1 MCVCTCDNSLPE
13 LSDRGGKVGDVG
25 CQPHCLVLADRVLY
39 AALRVPGL
47 LAFGPGK
54 LRLKALEQVVESPGQ
69 DHDVVDVQKRHDHER
84 GIADTWRGDRNK
96 EDITISTRNQ
106 LTTAFLL
113 LLFVR
118 AQQFLREPSPALAM
132 NRSIMFDAMLLTFLS
147 CTRCRAGRDRWV
159 LSGLFLFRNSFLWL
173 KTTEK
178 WAWELG
184 EVQSQVIVLDLS
196 L

>member
-1 MCVCTCDNSLPE
+1 MCARDNSLPE
-13 LSDRGGKVGDVG
+13 LSDRGGKVGEVG
-25 CQPHCLVLADRVLY
+25 RQPQCLVLADRVLY

-96 EDITISTRNQ
+96 GDVNISTRNQ
-106 LTTAFLL
+106 LKTAFLL
-113 LLFVR
+113 PLFVC
-118 AQQFLREPSPALAM
+118 AQRFLREPSPALAM

-147 CTRCRAGRDRWV
+147 STRCRAGRDRLLV
-159 LSGLFLFRNSFLWL
+159 ACFFLETAFF
-173 KTTEK
+173 
-178 WAWELG
+178 
-184 EVQSQVIVLDLS
+184 D
-196 L
+196 